1 MKCEKNRKFIG
12 VIDVFFIMILCFTTL
27 LATMLVQGGVIVG
40 GSGGGIRYDFHISQF
55 AIVVGWM
62 IAYFMFIIRHS
73 NKELKLM
80 VLNIYG
86 RRNDKNHNNL

>member
-1 MKCEKNRKFIG
+1 MKRGNNRKFIG
-12 VIDVFFIMILCFTTL
+12 VIDVFFIMILCFATL

-55 AIVVGWM
+55 AIVIGWM

-73 NKELKLM
+73 NKELRLM

-86 RRNDKNHNNL
+86 KKNDRNHINL